1 MSKTSASPLCSSNSR
16 TFSAALTRK
25 RAGREKCGSCPKC
38 VWFLPMHCIFCI
50 FCIRMHHLHYNC
62 ITTAFA
68 DCISLH
74 YAIFARDC
82 ISLHYAIFVA
92 LCNICI
98 RCIRCILRVIA
109 FRCIMQYLHSLH
121 LRVIAFR
128 CIICCIMGA
137 AALAGSG
144 AGRAVARVSDAPA
157 HERRTARSGGRA
169 VRPWEASRAPR
180 SASTRL
186 PRAGPVAPHHQTVAG
201 TLPAPSRAQ
210 APPLSR
216 RYAIRNI
223 WLDGLLGTSAHT
235 QGPPRA
241 ASRGGRREIVLLEA
255 GGRREGE

>member
-1 MSKTSASPLCSSNSR
+1 MERPRRLGASHRVRPSGSAPAR
-16 TFSAALTRK
+16 H
-25 RAGREKCGSCPKC
+25 KCGSCPKC

-121 LRVIAFR
+121 FARDCISLHLRVISLHYMLHYVYSGHD
-128 CIICCIMGA
+128 CI
-137 AALAGSG
+137 SF
-144 AGRAVARVSDAPA
+144 
-157 HERRTARSGGRA
+157 
-169 VRPWEASRAPR
+169 
-180 SASTRL
+180 
-186 PRAGPVAPHHQTVAG
+186 
-201 TLPAPSRAQ
+201 
-210 APPLSR
+210 
-216 RYAIRNI
+216 AI
-223 WLDGLLGTSAHT
+223 
-235 QGPPRA
+235 
-241 ASRGGRREIVLLEA
+241 
-255 GGRREGE
+255 